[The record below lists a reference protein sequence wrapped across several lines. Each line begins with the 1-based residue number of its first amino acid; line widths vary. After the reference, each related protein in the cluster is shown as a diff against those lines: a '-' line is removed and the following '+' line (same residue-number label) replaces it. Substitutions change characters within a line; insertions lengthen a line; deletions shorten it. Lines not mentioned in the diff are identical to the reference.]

1 MNQQERIF
9 LPSAIL
15 SGMYKD
21 VLIAEKRTISQLD
34 SSLPVK
40 VRSIVLT
47 HGEALK
53 KSDQQY
59 VFLQNILKACKIEPT
74 EIALLSDGDNAVA
87 GGLSSLNLKY
97 STPVI
102 LLFGLTPTV
111 LSLPIHFPAFQ
122 VQTYQDCKFMWAPGL
137 DEIAADKS
145 LKVTLWQCLQ
155 KIFGL

>member
-15 SGMYKD
+15 SGMFKD

>member
-15 SGMYKD
+15 SGLYKD
-21 VLIAEKRTISQLD
+21 VLIAEKITTSQPD
-34 SSLPVK
+34 SSSPVK

-53 KSDQQY
+53 KTDQQY

-74 EIALLSDGDNAVA
+74 EIALLSDSDNAVA

>member
-15 SGMYKD
+15 SGLYKD
-21 VLIAEKRTISQLD
+21 VLIAEKSTTSQLN
-34 SSLPVK
+34 SSSPVK

-53 KSDQQY
+53 KNDPQY
-59 VFLQNILKACKIEPT
+59 LFLQNILKACKIEPT
-74 EIALLSDGDNAVA
+74 EIALLSDSDNAVG

-97 STPVI
+97 SAPVI
-102 LLFGLTPTV
+102 LLFGLTPGV
-111 LSLPIHFPAFQ
+111 LALPIHFPAFQ
-122 VQTYQDCKFMWAPGL
+122 VQTYQDCTYMWAPRL

>member
-1 MNQQERIF
+1 
-9 LPSAIL
+9 
-15 SGMYKD
+15 MYKD